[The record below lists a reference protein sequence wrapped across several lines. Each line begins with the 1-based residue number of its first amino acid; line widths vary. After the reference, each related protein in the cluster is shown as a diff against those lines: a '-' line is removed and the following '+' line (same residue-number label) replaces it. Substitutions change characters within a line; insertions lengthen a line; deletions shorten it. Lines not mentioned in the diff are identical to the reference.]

1 MKSKYFAKY
10 SFFFVFAFGATM
22 SAFGQD
28 TTRPKEMI
36 EEKLAIP
43 FGTIR
48 KMNIVIVDGDQ
59 LRDKAHQGSF
69 LFSVKSVDSTTF
81 LNPVTIEFKDE
92 TGKFPRDEF
101 ELYKYLHGKK
111 ATTLSAKQSEEMKKK
126 YVGKEFTVAA
136 YETGEFTGLPEN
148 YFKYQPVRQDYGFHF
163 RHYIIVVA
171 DLTPSKKG

>member
-1 MKSKYFAKY
+1 MNSKYFEKY
-10 SFFFVFAFGATM
+10 SFLFVFASVTAM
-22 SAFGQD
+22 SAVGQD
-28 TTRPKEMI
+28 TTRPKQLI
-36 EEKLAIP
+36 EEKLAVP

-48 KMNIVIVDGDQ
+48 KMTIVIVDGDQ
-59 LRDKAHQGSF
+59 LHDKGHQGSF
-69 LFSVKSVDSTTF
+69 LFRVKSVDSTTF

-101 ELYKYLHGKK
+101 ELYKYLYGKNAK
-111 ATTLSAKQSEEMKKK
+111 TLSAKQSEGMKKK

-148 YFKYQPVRQDYGFHF
+148 YFKYQPVRPGYGFHF

-171 DLTPSKKG
+171 DLTPTKKG